1 MSRRVALAG
10 ASGLVGSCLLRRL
23 LDDART
29 ASVFA
34 PTRAPLPPH
43 PRLENPRLEG
53 GAWTLPPVDEA
64 YCALGTTRR
73 KAGSAEAFRAVDL
86 DLVASFAQAARQA
99 GARRFGLVSAA
110 GAHPRSRF
118 LYPRTKGEAER
129 AVSSAFES
137 IVIARPSFLLGER
150 AEHRPGERLAVS
162 LALALRPAIPRRWRA
177 VPADSVAASLLAA
190 VRGGVPGVLVLE
202 NDSLGAL

>member
-10 ASGLVGSCLLRRL
+10 ASGLVGSRLLRRL
-23 LDDART
+23 LEDAST

-34 PTRAPLPPH
+34 PTRAPLAPH
-43 PRLENPRLEG
+43 PKLENPRVGEG
-53 GAWTLPPVDEA
+53 WTLPPVDEA

-86 DLVASFAQAARQA
+86 DLVAGFAKAARAA

-110 GAHPRSRF
+110 GASAGSPF
-118 LYPRTKGEAER
+118 LYPRTKAEAER
-129 AVSSAFES
+129 AVSSGFECV
-137 IVIARPSFLLGER
+137 VIARPSFLLGER
-150 AEHRPGERLAVS
+150 AERRPAEKLGIA
-162 LALALRPAIPRRWRA
+162 LALALRPVIPRRWRA
-177 VPADSVAASLLAA
+177 VPADSVAASLIGA

-202 NDSLGAL
+202 NDSLGAV